1 MKIYD
6 YGKIKTCLICGSING
21 NVDRF
26 VKMIVGSLSDIRK
39 YKVEQHPKE
48 IERQE
53 RIRKKQE
60 EEAQALA
67 DGRNPFGIGGDI
79 PHPHHPH
86 GNDLRRCA
94 KKISKQ
100 PKYCGYCLDGT
111 VLIVNG
117 SNTFGQNDLKYYYD
131 KFNMLNDVLA
141 DNNTHILFVR
151 GNDDPKYFTDEL
163 LNLSN
168 VKTVQ
173 DYSVIKLNKFN
184 CLCIGGQVSLD
195 RLWKSEQEKR
205 IGKKMFWENEHI
217 TFDEDAINE
226 ILSEYKIS
234 CIVTPSSPSF
244 AYPGTNVF
252 KKSPWVTK
260 DKTLLNDLNDE
271 RVIMDRI
278 YNKIIEGKS
287 KPYIWAYSRF
297 DSSNQ
302 SVINDI
308 LFQSLCPF
316 QFFNFNNTA
325 ADYFNIDFSK
335 QLKENEF
342 SSNGEMAKKSFN
354 FSSRTMI
361 DRDIFADPFAD
372 ADDREELEEIEED
385 EPVEEGNGQEGM
397 ENADSIFEMANPNM
411 EIAQDEIGN
420 TDEMNRAPY
429 LGDTIRYTYNIE
441 APTIDMNSISS
452 DNIAAPTVDMNM
464 ANAET
469 YERLRERIDVA
480 LAQLTTNVGGE
491 NGTNQ

>member
-21 NVDRF
+21 NVDHF
-26 VKMIVGSLSDIRK
+26 VKMIVGSLTDIRK

-53 RIRKKQE
+53 RIRRKQE
-60 EEAQALA
+60 EEAQVLA
-67 DGRNPFGIGGDI
+67 DRRDPFGIGGGI
-79 PHPHHPH
+79 PHPHDQH
-86 GNDLRRCA
+86 GNTIRRYA
-94 KKISKQ
+94 KKISKM
-100 PKYCGYCLDGT
+100 PRSCGYLLDNT

-168 VKTVQ
+168 VKTIQ

-184 CLCIGGQVSLD
+184 CLCIGGQISLD

-205 IGKKMFWENEHI
+205 IGKKMFWENEHM
-217 TFDEDAINE
+217 TFNENAINE
-226 ILSEYKIS
+226 ILSKYKIS

-252 KKSPWVTK
+252 KKSPWVKK
-260 DKTLLNDLNDE
+260 DKALLNDLNDE
-271 RVIMDRI
+271 RVTMDRI
-278 YNKIIEGKS
+278 YNKFIESKS

-297 DSSNQ
+297 DDSNQ

-308 LFQSLCPF
+308 LFKSLCSF
-316 QFFNFNNTA
+316 QFLNFNNTA
-325 ADYFNIDFSK
+325 AEYFNIDFSK

-342 SSNGEMAKKSFN
+342 SSNGEMPKKSFT
-354 FSSRTMI
+354 FSSTI
-361 DRDIFADPFAD
+361 DRHFLDDVFAD
-372 ADDREELEEIEED
+372 ADDREEEIDEDGHAENQQEEMED
-385 EPVEEGNGQEGM
+385 
-397 ENADSIFEMANPNM
+397 ADNLFEMENPNM
-411 EIAQDEIGN
+411 EMAQDEVGN
-420 TDEMNRAPY
+420 ANEMNRTA
-429 LGDTIRYTYNIE
+429 LGDAITRWEPGRYGILE
-441 APTIDMNSISS
+441 
-452 DNIAAPTVDMNM
+452 DNAIFDTNM
-464 ANAET
+464 ATAERT
-469 YERLRERIDVA
+469 ANYERLQESVYERIGAITGVTREA
-480 LAQLTTNVGGE
+480 LAINVRGE

>member
-26 VKMIVGSLSDIRK
+26 VKMIVGSLTNIKK

-53 RIRKKQE
+53 RIRRKQE

-67 DGRNPFGIGGDI
+67 DRRDLVGIGGGI
-79 PHPHHPH
+79 PHPHDPH
-86 GNDLRRCA
+86 GNGPRRYA

-100 PKYCGYCLDGT
+100 PKCCGYCLDNT

-131 KFNMLNDVLA
+131 KFNILNDVLA

-168 VKTVQ
+168 VKTIQ

-205 IGKKMFWENEHI
+205 IGKKMFWEDEHI
-217 TFDEDAINE
+217 TFDEDAINA
-226 ILSEYKIS
+226 ILSKYKIS

-252 KKSPWVTK
+252 KKSPWVAK

-278 YNKIIEGKS
+278 YNKIIESKS
-287 KPYIWAYSRF
+287 KPYIWTYSRF
-297 DSSNQ
+297 DTSNQ
-302 SVINDI
+302 SMINDI

-325 ADYFNIDFSK
+325 AECFNIDFSK

-342 SSNGEMAKKSFN
+342 SSNGEMAKKSYTI
-354 FSSRTMI
+354 SSTIGHFRNALN
-361 DRDIFADPFAD
+361 DDIFGD
-372 ADDREELEEIEED
+372 ADEENEED
-385 EPVEEGNGQEGM
+385 DLAEDGNEQEETEDVDNL
-397 ENADSIFEMANPNM
+397 FEMANPNM
-411 EIAQDEIGN
+411 EIAQDEVGN
-420 TDEMNRAPY
+420 ADGMNGAPY
-429 LGDTIRYTYNIE
+429 LGDTIRWEPGRYAIYEDNIE
-441 APTIDMNSISS
+441 APTLDI
-452 DNIAAPTVDMNM
+452 NM
-464 ANAET
+464 ENAELT
-469 YERLRERIDVA
+469 AVYDRLRERVDVA

>member
-26 VKMIVGSLSDIRK
+26 VKMIVGSLTDIRK

-53 RIRKKQE
+53 RIRRKQE

-67 DGRNPFGIGGDI
+67 DRRDPFI
-79 PHPHHPH
+79 PHPHDPH
-86 GNDLRRCA
+86 GNDPRRYE
-94 KKISKQ
+94 KKISKL
-100 PKYCGYCLDGT
+100 PKSCGYLLDNT

-168 VKTVQ
+168 MKTIQ

-205 IGKKMFWENEHI
+205 IGKKMFWKNECM
-217 TFDEDAINE
+217 TFNEDAINV
-226 ILSEYKIS
+226 ILSKYKIS

-252 KKSPWVTK
+252 KKSPWVAK
-260 DKTLLNDLNDE
+260 DKALLNDLNDE
-271 RVIMDRI
+271 RVIMDRV
-278 YNKIIEGKS
+278 YNKIIESKS
-287 KPYIWAYSRF
+287 KPYIWTYSRF
-297 DSSNQ
+297 DASNK

-308 LFQSLCPF
+308 LFQSLGSF
-316 QFFNFNNTA
+316 QFLNFNNA
-325 ADYFNIDFSK
+325 AAEFFNIDFSK

-342 SSNGEMAKKSFN
+342 SSNGEMGKKSYAISPSIGHF
-354 FSSRTMI
+354 
-361 DRDIFADPFAD
+361 RDAFDNIFGEAD
-372 ADDREELEEIEED
+372 EEIGEERHAEEGNEQEEIED
-385 EPVEEGNGQEGM
+385 VDNL
-397 ENADSIFEMANPNM
+397 FEMENPNM
-411 EIAQDEIGN
+411 EMPQDEVGN
-420 TDEMNRAPY
+420 AYE
-429 LGDTIRYTYNIE
+429 TIRRWEPGRYAILE
-441 APTIDMNSISS
+441 
-452 DNIAAPTVDMNM
+452 DNIAAPTLDMNM
-464 ANAET
+464 ATAEI
-469 YERLRERIDVA
+469 YERLRESVNETIRGI
-480 LAQLTTNVGGE
+480 NVIGE

>member
-26 VKMIVGSLSDIRK
+26 VKMIVGSLTDIRK

-53 RIRKKQE
+53 RIRRKQE
-60 EEAQALA
+60 EDAQALA
-67 DGRNPFGIGGDI
+67 DRRNPFGIGGGI
-79 PHPHHPH
+79 PHPYDPH
-86 GNDLRRCA
+86 GNAPRRYL
-94 KKISKQ
+94 KKMNKIPRS
-100 PKYCGYCLDGT
+100 CGYCLDNT

-141 DNNTHILFVR
+141 DNNAYILFVR

-168 VKTVQ
+168 LKTIQ

-184 CLCIGGQVSLD
+184 CLCIGGQISLD

-205 IGKKMFWENEHI
+205 IGKKMFWENEHM
-217 TFDEDAINE
+217 TFDEDVINE
-226 ILSEYKIS
+226 ILSKHKIS

-252 KKSPWVTK
+252 KKSPWTTK

-278 YNKIIEGKS
+278 YNKIIESKS

-297 DSSNQ
+297 DTSNQ
-302 SVINDI
+302 SMINDI

-316 QFFNFNNTA
+316 QFLNFNSTA

-342 SSNGEMAKKSFN
+342 SSNGEMAKKSYN
-354 FSSRTMI
+354 ISSRATI
-361 DRDIFADPFAD
+361 NRDFLDGPFDD
-372 ADDREELEEIEED
+372 ADEEIEED
-385 EPVEEGNGQEGM
+385 GHGEEI
-397 ENADSIFEMANPNM
+397 DDIFEAPNIDGAS
-411 EIAQDEIGN
+411 EFADLRLEPGRFAIFEDN
-420 TDEMNRAPY
+420 V
-429 LGDTIRYTYNIE
+429 E
-441 APTIDMNSISS
+441 APTLDMNL
-452 DNIAAPTVDMNM
+452 AT
-464 ANAET
+464 AETTAT
-469 YERLRERIDVA
+469 YERLLRESIDEITRGAIVEA
-480 LAQLTTNVGGE
+480 TRGAITTDDGE
-491 NGTNQ
+491 EHG

>member
-26 VKMIVGSLSDIRK
+26 IKMIVGSLTDIKK

-53 RIRKKQE
+53 RIRRKQE

-67 DGRNPFGIGGDI
+67 DRRNPFGIGGGI
-79 PHPHHPH
+79 PRPIDP
-86 GNDLRRCA
+86 NSRRYA
-94 KKISKQ
+94 KKIKMPRS
-100 PKYCGYCLDGT
+100 CGYCLDNT

-141 DNNTHILFVR
+141 DNNAYILFVR

-168 VKTVQ
+168 LKTIQ

-184 CLCIGGQVSLD
+184 CLCIGGQISLD
-195 RLWKSEQEKR
+195 RLWKFEQEKR
-205 IGKKMFWENEHI
+205 IGKKMFWENERM
-217 TFDEDAINE
+217 TFNENAINA
-226 ILSEYKIS
+226 ILSKYKIS

-252 KKSPWVTK
+252 KKNPWVTK

-271 RVIMDRI
+271 RVIMDRV
-278 YNKIIEGKS
+278 YNKIIESKS
-287 KPYIWAYSRF
+287 KPYIWTYSRF
-297 DSSNQ
+297 DTSNQ

-308 LFQSLCPF
+308 LFQSLSSF
-316 QFFNFNNTA
+316 QFFNFNNA
-325 ADYFNIDFSK
+325 AAEYFNIDFSK

-342 SSNGEMAKKSFN
+342 SSNGEMGKKPYSI
-354 FSSRTMI
+354 SSGIGHFR
-361 DRDIFADPFAD
+361 DVLNDDIF
-372 ADDREELEEIEED
+372 DDVDEEIDED
-385 EPVEEGNGQEGM
+385 GHAEEGNEQEEM
-397 ENADSIFEMANPNM
+397 EDADNLFEMENPNM
-411 EIAQDEIGN
+411 EMAHDEVGNADEING
-420 TDEMNRAPY
+420 ESLFA
-429 LGDTIRYTYNIE
+429 DTIRWEPGRYAIFEDNLT
-441 APTIDMNSISS
+441 APTYDMN
-452 DNIAAPTVDMNM
+452 IARTEMTAVYD
-464 ANAET
+464 
-469 YERLRERIDVA
+469 RLQESLEA
-480 LAQLTTNVGGE
+480 LTTINVGVE
-491 NGTNQ
+491 NGTNQQ

>member
-26 VKMIVGSLSDIRK
+26 VKMIVGSLTDIKK
-39 YKVEQHPKE
+39 YKIEQHPKE

-53 RIRKKQE
+53 RIRRKQE
-60 EEAQALA
+60 EEVQALA
-67 DGRNPFGIGGDI
+67 DRRNPFI
-79 PHPHHPH
+79 PHIPDPDPH
-86 GNDLRRCA
+86 GNAPRRYV
-94 KKISKQ
+94 KKMKQ
-100 PKYCGYCLDGT
+100 LPKSCGYCLDNT

-141 DNNTHILFVR
+141 DNNAHILFVR

-168 VKTVQ
+168 VKTIQ

-226 ILSEYKIS
+226 ILSKYKIS

-260 DKTLLNDLNDE
+260 DKSLLNDLNDE
-271 RVIMDRI
+271 RVIMDRV
-278 YNKIIEGKS
+278 YNKIIESKS
-287 KPYIWAYSRF
+287 KPYIWTYSRF
-297 DSSNQ
+297 DASNQ

-308 LFQSLCPF
+308 LFQSLRPF
-316 QFFNFNNTA
+316 QFFNFNNA
-325 ADYFNIDFSK
+325 AAEYFNIDFSK

-342 SSNGEMAKKSFN
+342 SSNGEMGKKSYI
-354 FSSRTMI
+354 SSGIGRFRTVLN
-361 DRDIFADPFAD
+361 DDIF
-372 ADDREELEEIEED
+372 DDVDGEIDED
-385 EPVEEGNGQEGM
+385 GHAEEGNEQEEM
-397 ENADSIFEMANPNM
+397 EDADNLFEMANPNM
-411 EIAQDEIGN
+411 EIAQDEVGN
-420 TDEMNRAPY
+420 ADVMNGETLFTA
-429 LGDTIRYTYNIE
+429 DTMRWEPGRYAIFEDNLT
-441 APTIDMNSISS
+441 APTHDMN
-452 DNIAAPTVDMNM
+452 IAS
-464 ANAET
+464 AELAAA
-469 YERLRERIDVA
+469 YERLQESVNAMIGVPREE
-480 LAQLTTNVGGE
+480 LTTINVG

>member
-26 VKMIVGSLSDIRK
+26 VKMIVGSLTDLRK

-53 RIRKKQE
+53 RIRRKLE

-67 DGRNPFGIGGDI
+67 DRRNPFGIGGGI
-79 PHPHHPH
+79 QLPPI
-86 GNDLRRCA
+86 GNAPRRYA
-94 KKISKQ
+94 KKMSKQ
-100 PKYCGYCLDGT
+100 PKYCGYCLDNA

-141 DNNTHILFVR
+141 DNNAYILFVR

-168 VKTVQ
+168 VKTIQ

-205 IGKKMFWENEHI
+205 IGKKMFWENEHM
-217 TFDEDAINE
+217 TFDEDSINE
-226 ILSEYKIS
+226 ILSKHKIS
-234 CIVTPSSPSF
+234 CIITPSSPSF
-244 AYPGTNVF
+244 AYPGTNAF
-252 KKSPWVTK
+252 KKSPWIVK
-260 DKTLLNDLNDE
+260 DKTLLNDLNNE
-271 RVIMDRI
+271 RVIMDKI
-278 YNKIIEGKS
+278 YNKIIESKS
-287 KPYIWAYSRF
+287 KPYIWTYSRF
-297 DSSNQ
+297 DASNQ

-316 QFFNFNNTA
+316 QFLNFNNAA

-342 SSNGEMAKKSFN
+342 SSNDGMAKKSYTI
-354 FSSRTMI
+354 SSSIRHW
-361 DRDIFADPFAD
+361 DDDDIFGD
-372 ADDREELEEIEED
+372 AD
-385 EPVEEGNGQEGM
+385 EEGHAENEQEEM
-397 ENADSIFEMANPNM
+397 EDVNNFFDMPNI
-411 EIAQDEIGN
+411 EIAQDEPANNDDAIQGRVHWEPGRYAILEDN
-420 TDEMNRAPY
+420 TAVPTLGVDVETAGRA
-429 LGDTIRYTYNIE
+429 
-441 APTIDMNSISS
+441 A
-452 DNIAAPTVDMNM
+452 
-464 ANAET
+464 
-469 YERLRERIDVA
+469 YERFRESVDVA
-480 LAQLTTNVGGE
+480 LRQ
-491 NGTNQ
+491 

>member
-26 VKMIVGSLSDIRK
+26 IKMIVGSLTNIRK

-53 RIRKKQE
+53 RIRREQE

-67 DGRNPFGIGGDI
+67 DIRNPFGIDDI
-79 PHPHHPH
+79 LRPHDQH
-86 GNDLRRCA
+86 GNAPGRYA
-94 KKISKQ
+94 KKMRKQ
-100 PKYCGYCLDGT
+100 SKYCGYCLDNA

-168 VKTVQ
+168 VKTIQ

-205 IGKKMFWENEHI
+205 IGKKMFWENEYM
-217 TFDEDAINE
+217 TFDEDAINA
-226 ILSEYKIS
+226 ILSKHKIS

-252 KKSPWVTK
+252 KKSPWVAK
-260 DKTLLNDLNDE
+260 DKALLNDLNNE
-271 RVIMDRI
+271 RIIMDRI
-278 YNKIIEGKS
+278 YNKIIESKS
-287 KPYIWAYSRF
+287 KPYMWTYSRF
-297 DSSNQ
+297 DASNQ

-316 QFFNFNNTA
+316 QFLDFNKAA

-342 SSNGEMAKKSFN
+342 SSNGEMGKKSYTA
-354 FSSRTMI
+354 SSTISPFR
-361 DRDIFADPFAD
+361 DALNNDDIFGNAD
-372 ADDREELEEIEED
+372 EEIEEID
-385 EPVEEGNGQEGM
+385 EDGHAEDGNEQEEM
-397 ENADSIFEMANPNM
+397 EDADNLFEMANPNM
-411 EIAQDEIGN
+411 ETAQNEVGN
-420 TDEMNRAPY
+420 ADEMNGESLFA
-429 LGDTIRYTYNIE
+429 DTMRWEPGRYAIFEDNLT
-441 APTIDMNSISS
+441 APTLN
-452 DNIAAPTVDMNM
+452 MNM
-464 ANAET
+464 TTSEITAA
-469 YERLRERIDVA
+469 YERLQESVNTMIRA
-480 LAQLTTNVGGE
+480 NVIGE

>member
-26 VKMIVGSLSDIRK
+26 VKMIVGSLTDIRK

-53 RIRKKQE
+53 RIRRKQE

-67 DGRNPFGIGGDI
+67 DRRNPFGIGGGI
-79 PHPHHPH
+79 PHPHDPH
-86 GNDLRRCA
+86 DNAPRRYA
-94 KKISKQ
+94 KKMSKL
-100 PKYCGYCLDGT
+100 PKYCGYCLDNT

-131 KFNMLNDVLA
+131 KFSMLNKVLA
-141 DNNTHILFVR
+141 DNNSHILFVR

-168 VKTVQ
+168 VKTIQ

-205 IGKKMFWENEHI
+205 IGKKMFWENEHM
-217 TFDEDAINE
+217 TFDENAINV
-226 ILSEYKIS
+226 ILSKYKIS

-252 KKSPWVTK
+252 KKSPWATK

-278 YNKIIEGKS
+278 YNKIIESKS

-297 DSSNQ
+297 DASNQ
-302 SVINDI
+302 SMINDI

-316 QFFNFNNTA
+316 QFLNFNNTA

-342 SSNGEMAKKSFN
+342 SSNGEMAKKSYTISSSSTVGRFRDAFN
-354 FSSRTMI
+354 
-361 DRDIFADPFAD
+361 DDDIFGD
-372 ADDREELEEIEED
+372 ASEEIEED
-385 EPVEEGNGQEGM
+385 GHVEEIDDIFDAPNIVW
-397 ENADSIFEMANPNM
+397 SI
-411 EIAQDEIGN
+411 
-420 TDEMNRAPY
+420 
-429 LGDTIRYTYNIE
+429 
-441 APTIDMNSISS
+441 
-452 DNIAAPTVDMNM
+452 
-464 ANAET
+464 
-469 YERLRERIDVA
+469 
-480 LAQLTTNVGGE
+480 
-491 NGTNQ
+491 

>member
-26 VKMIVGSLSDIRK
+26 IKMIVGSLTNIKK

-53 RIRKKQE
+53 RIRRKQE

-67 DGRNPFGIGGDI
+67 DRRNQFGIDGGI
-79 PHPHHPH
+79 PHPHDPH
-86 GNDLRRCA
+86 GNAPRRYV
-94 KKISKQ
+94 KKMMSKI
-100 PKYCGYCLDGT
+100 PRCSGYLLDNT

-168 VKTVQ
+168 VKTIQ

-226 ILSEYKIS
+226 ILSKYKIS

-260 DKTLLNDLNDE
+260 DKALLNDLNDE

-278 YNKIIEGKS
+278 YNKIIESKS

-297 DSSNQ
+297 DTSNQ
-302 SVINDI
+302 SMINDI

-316 QFFNFNNTA
+316 QFLNFNNTA

-342 SSNGEMAKKSFN
+342 SSNGEMAKKSYN
-354 FSSRTMI
+354 ISSRATI
-361 DRDIFADPFAD
+361 NRDFLDGPFDD
-372 ADDREELEEIEED
+372 ADEEIEED
-385 EPVEEGNGQEGM
+385 GHGEEI
-397 ENADSIFEMANPNM
+397 DDIFEAPNFDGAS
-411 EIAQDEIGN
+411 EFADLRLEPGRFAIFEDN
-420 TDEMNRAPY
+420 V
-429 LGDTIRYTYNIE
+429 E
-441 APTIDMNSISS
+441 APTLDMNL
-452 DNIAAPTVDMNM
+452 AT
-464 ANAET
+464 AETTAT
-469 YERLRERIDVA
+469 YERLLRESVNEITRGAVVEATRGAIATDDRE
-480 LAQLTTNVGGE
+480 GHG
-491 NGTNQ
+491 

>member
-26 VKMIVGSLSDIRK
+26 VKMIVGSLTNTKK
-39 YKVEQHPKE
+39 YKVELHPKE

-53 RIRKKQE
+53 RIRRKQQE
-60 EEAQALA
+60 EDVQVLA
-67 DGRNPFGIGGDI
+67 GIGGGI
-79 PHPHHPH
+79 PHPHDLH
-86 GNDLRRCA
+86 GNSTRRYA
-94 KKISKQ
+94 KKISKL
-100 PKYCGYCLDGT
+100 PKYCGYLLDNT

-168 VKTVQ
+168 VKTIQ

-205 IGKKMFWENEHI
+205 IGKKMFWENEHM
-217 TFDEDAINE
+217 TFDENAINE
-226 ILSEYKIS
+226 ILSKYKIS

-252 KKSPWVTK
+252 KKSPWVKK
-260 DKTLLNDLNDE
+260 DKALLNDLNDE
-271 RVIMDRI
+271 RVIMDKI
-278 YNKIIEGKS
+278 YNKIIESKS
-287 KPYIWAYSRF
+287 KPYIWTYSRF
-297 DSSNQ
+297 DDSNK
-302 SVINDI
+302 SMINDI

-316 QFFNFNNTA
+316 QFLNFNSTA
-325 ADYFNIDFSK
+325 SEYFNIDFSK

-342 SSNGEMAKKSFN
+342 SSNGEMAKKSYN
-354 FSSRTMI
+354 ISPTISLR
-361 DRDIFADPFAD
+361 DALNGDIFDD
-372 ADDREELEEIEED
+372 ADEETYEED
-385 EPVEEGNGQEGM
+385 HAEVGHAENQQEEM
-397 ENADSIFEMANPNM
+397 EDADNLFEMENPNM
-411 EIAQDEIGN
+411 EMAQDEVGN
-420 TDEMNRAPY
+420 ADEMNRVQYA
-429 LGDTIRYTYNIE
+429 GDTIRTTRWEPGRYAILE
-441 APTIDMNSISS
+441 
-452 DNIAAPTVDMNM
+452 DNAIFDMNM
-464 ANAET
+464 ATAEIT
-469 YERLRERIDVA
+469 ANYERLRESVNEITRVPREA
-480 LAQLTTNVGGE
+480 LTINVERE

>member
-26 VKMIVGSLSDIRK
+26 VKMIVGSLTNISK

-53 RIRKKQE
+53 RIRRKQE
-60 EEAQALA
+60 EEAQSLF
-67 DGRNPFGIGGDI
+67 GGIHNPFGIGGGI
-79 PHPHHPH
+79 PQPRDQH
-86 GNDLRRCA
+86 GNTIRRYVN
-94 KKISKQ
+94 KMSKH
-100 PKYCGYCLDGT
+100 PKYCGYSLDNA

-168 VKTVQ
+168 VKTIQ
-173 DYSVIKLNKFN
+173 DYSVVKLNKFN

-205 IGKKMFWENEHI
+205 IGKKMFWVNERMR
-217 TFDEDAINE
+217 FDEDGLNE

-234 CIVTPSSPSF
+234 CIITPSSPSF
-244 AYPGTNVF
+244 AYPGTNAF

-271 RVIMDRI
+271 RVVMDKI
-278 YNKIIEGKS
+278 YNRMIGSKS
-287 KPYIWAYSRF
+287 KPYIWTYSRF
-297 DSSNQ
+297 DESNQ

-316 QFFNFNNTA
+316 QFFNFNNAA

-342 SSNGEMAKKSFN
+342 SIDKKSYYTVSSTIGN
-354 FSSRTMI
+354 F
-361 DRDIFADPFAD
+361 RDAFTNDAIFGNADEETDEDGPAED
-372 ADDREELEEIEED
+372 NEEREVEED
-385 EPVEEGNGQEGM
+385 
-397 ENADSIFEMANPNM
+397 FEMANPNI
-411 EIAQDEIGN
+411 ETAQEIGGN
-420 TDEMNRAPY
+420 ADEMNGVPY
-429 LGDTIRYTYNIE
+429 FGPSVVHYWEQPGRYAIAE
-441 APTIDMNSISS
+441 
-452 DNIAAPTVDMNM
+452 DNIATVE
-464 ANAET
+464 AT
-469 YERLRERIDVA
+469 YERLRGDLNAITGVPREALTID
-480 LAQLTTNVGGE
+480 VGGE

>member
-26 VKMIVGSLSDIRK
+26 VKMIVGSLTDIKK

-53 RIRKKQE
+53 RIRRKQE
-60 EEAQALA
+60 EETQALA
-67 DGRNPFGIGGDI
+67 DRRNPFGIGGGI
-79 PHPHHPH
+79 PHPHDPH
-86 GNDLRRCA
+86 GNVTRRYA

-100 PKYCGYCLDGT
+100 PKFCGYCLDNT

-141 DNNTHILFVR
+141 DNNAHILFVR

-168 VKTVQ
+168 VKTIQ

-184 CLCIGGQVSLD
+184 CLCIGGQISLD
-195 RLWKSEQEKR
+195 RLWKTEQEKR

-217 TFDEDAINE
+217 TFDEDAINV
-226 ILSEYKIS
+226 ILSKYKIS

-252 KKSPWVTK
+252 KKSPWATK
-260 DKTLLNDLNDE
+260 DKALLNDLNDE
-271 RVIMDRI
+271 RVIMDKI
-278 YNKIIEGKS
+278 YNKIIESKS
-287 KPYIWAYSRF
+287 KPYIWTYSRF
-297 DSSNQ
+297 DASNQ

-316 QFFNFNNTA
+316 QFLNFNNA
-325 ADYFNIDFSK
+325 AAEYFNIDFSK

-342 SSNGEMAKKSFN
+342 SSNGEMGKKSYN
-354 FSSRTMI
+354 ISSRTTTI
-361 DRDIFADPFAD
+361 NRDFLDGPFAD
-372 ADDREELEEIEED
+372 ADDREED
-385 EPVEEGNGQEGM
+385 GHVEEGNEQEEIEDVG
-397 ENADSIFEMANPNM
+397 NLFEMENPNM
-411 EIAQDEIGN
+411 EMAQNEAGN
-420 TDEMNRAPY
+420 AHEMNGEP
-429 LGDTIRYTYNIE
+429 LFVDTMRWEPGRYAIFEDNIT
-441 APTIDMNSISS
+441 APTL
-452 DNIAAPTVDMNM
+452 DMNM
-464 ANAET
+464 ANAEIT
-469 YERLRERIDVA
+469 AAYERLRESVNSITRI
-480 LAQLTTNVGGE
+480 TEE
-491 NGTNQ
+491 NGANQ

>member
-26 VKMIVGSLSDIRK
+26 VKMIVGSLTNIKK

-53 RIRKKQE
+53 RIRREQE

-67 DGRNPFGIGGDI
+67 DIRNPFGIGGGI
-79 PHPHHPH
+79 PHPHDPH
-86 GNDLRRCA
+86 RNAPGRYA
-94 KKISKQ
+94 KKMRQQS
-100 PKYCGYCLDGT
+100 KYCGYCLDNT

-168 VKTVQ
+168 VKTIQ

-226 ILSEYKIS
+226 ILSKYKIS

-260 DKTLLNDLNDE
+260 DKALLNDLNNE

-278 YNKIIEGKS
+278 YNKIIESKS
-287 KPYIWAYSRF
+287 KPYMWTYSRF
-297 DSSNQ
+297 DASNQ

-316 QFFNFNNTA
+316 QFFNFNSAA

-342 SSNGEMAKKSFN
+342 SSNGEMGKKSYTA
-354 FSSRTMI
+354 SSTISPFR
-361 DRDIFADPFAD
+361 DALNDDDIFGNAD
-372 ADDREELEEIEED
+372 EEIDEDGHAEDGNEQEEMD
-385 EPVEEGNGQEGM
+385 
-397 ENADSIFEMANPNM
+397 FETANPNM
-411 EIAQDEIGN
+411 ETAQEIGGN
-420 TDEMNRAPY
+420 ADEMNGEAVYAATMHWDPRPY
-429 LGDTIRYTYNIE
+429 AIFE
-441 APTIDMNSISS
+441 
-452 DNIAAPTVDMNM
+452 DNIAAPTIDMNM
-464 ANAET
+464 ANAEI
-469 YERLRERIDVA
+469 YERLREEITRATVA
-480 LAQLTTNVGGE
+480 EATRGAIATDDGE
-491 NGTNQ
+491 GHG

>member
-26 VKMIVGSLSDIRK
+26 VKMIVGSLTDIKK

-53 RIRKKQE
+53 RIRRKQE

-67 DGRNPFGIGGDI
+67 DRRNPFGIGGGI
-79 PHPHHPH
+79 PHPHDPH
-86 GNDLRRCA
+86 DNAPRRYA
-94 KKISKQ
+94 KKMSKL
-100 PKYCGYCLDGT
+100 PKYCGYCLDNT

-131 KFNMLNDVLA
+131 KFSMLNKVLA
-141 DNNTHILFVR
+141 DNNSHILFVR

-168 VKTVQ
+168 VKTIQ

-205 IGKKMFWENEHI
+205 IGKKMFWENEHM

-226 ILSEYKIS
+226 ILSKHKIS

-252 KKSPWVTK
+252 KKSPWTTK

-278 YNKIIEGKS
+278 YNKIIESKS

-297 DSSNQ
+297 DASNQ
-302 SVINDI
+302 SMINDI

-316 QFFNFNNTA
+316 QFLNFNNTA

-342 SSNGEMAKKSFN
+342 SSNGEMAKKSYTISSSSTVGHFRDAFN
-354 FSSRTMI
+354 
-361 DRDIFADPFAD
+361 DDDIFGD
-372 ADDREELEEIEED
+372 ADGEIEED
-385 EPVEEGNGQEGM
+385 GHGEEIDDIFDAPSIDGASEFADWRLEPGRF
-397 ENADSIFEMANPNM
+397 AIFEDNA
-411 EIAQDEIGN
+411 
-420 TDEMNRAPY
+420 
-429 LGDTIRYTYNIE
+429 E
-441 APTIDMNSISS
+441 APTL
-452 DNIAAPTVDMNM
+452 DMNM
-464 ANAET
+464 ATAEI
-469 YERLRERIDVA
+469 YARLRQTVEEATSGAIATDD
-480 LAQLTTNVGGE
+480 GE
-491 NGTNQ
+491 GHG